1 MDAIYY
7 RSPKKNTGK
16 KIFLLLLA
24 VFFLAGIAYG
34 GFFMYK
40 IYSVSKKISV
50 VSGTPQPSFLE
61 TVKSLTTDNPINLK
75 SADPDRINILLL
87 GMAGKGKP
95 GQYLTD
101 TIMIMSINRKTN
113 RVAMLSIPRDLYVA
127 VSDTGLPAGRQGYQN
142 KINTV
147 YQFGMNSAK
156 ISGTNTIDPLLA
168 VIKNITALDID
179 YWAVLNFD
187 GFQKAIDDIGG
198 INIVNEKDLY
208 DARYPGPNYSYE
220 VFELKKGFHHL
231 DGAMA
236 LKYARE
242 RHNDPQ
248 SDFGRAKRQ
257 QEIMQAVKNKIFS
270 AATLFNPIALNN
282 LLNTLGNNASTNIT
296 PDEIGSF
303 LELSKKL
310 DTQNITNAVLD
321 AWNKDS
327 LLKIIHTGNPDAQF
341 SALVPRIGNYSE
353 VQDLA
358 QNIFDLDKIKR
369 TRDEITKEN
378 ARIAIVNQS
387 GDFSLSEKIR
397 KLLNVN
403 LAYKN
408 VVTINSPAKSSA
420 NVSTVYDST
429 SGTKP
434 FTANEL
440 VTKLPAIISYN
451 AYALPTYSGSK
462 FDIVVVLGKDLVAK
476 YNMEEG
482 TIEDLNKDRDDQ
494 ESADFVKN

>member
-16 KIFLLLLA
+16 KVFFILLA
-24 VFFLAGIAYG
+24 VVFLAALSYG

-50 VSGTPQPSFLE
+50 DNATSQPSFLE
-61 TVKSLTTDNPINLK
+61 TVKSLTTDNSIDLG
-75 SADPDRINILLL
+75 SADPNRINILLL

-101 TIMIMSINRKTN
+101 TIMIMSIDRKTN
-113 RVAMLSIPRDLYVA
+113 RVAMLSIPRDLYV
-127 VSDTGLPAGRQGYQN
+127 TIPNTGYQN

-147 YQFGMNSAK
+147 YQLGMNSAK
-156 ISGTNTIDPLLA
+156 NSGTNTIDPLLA
-168 VIKNITALDID
+168 VIKSITALDID

-187 GFQKAIDDIGG
+187 GFRKAIDDIGG

-220 VFELKKGFHHL
+220 IFELKKGFHHL
-231 DGAMA
+231 DGATA

-270 AATLFNPIALNN
+270 ATTIFNPIALNN
-282 LLNTLGNNASTNIT
+282 LLDTLGNNASTNIT

-341 SALVPRIGNYSE
+341 SALIPRVGNYSE

-369 TRDEITKEN
+369 TRDEIAKES

-408 VVTINSPAKSSA
+408 VITINSSNKSPVD
-420 NVSTVYDST
+420 VSMVYDST

-440 VTKLPAIISYN
+440 VTKLPAVISYSD
-451 AYALPTYSGSK
+451 YSLPSYSGSK

-482 TIEDLNKDRDDQ
+482 TLEDLNKARDDQ
-494 ESADFVKN
+494 ESADFNKN

>member
-7 RSPKKNTGK
+7 RSPKKNTAK
-16 KIFLLLLA
+16 KVFFIILAA
-24 VFFLAGIAYG
+24 VFLAALSYG

-50 VSGTPQPSFLE
+50 DNAAPQPSFLE
-61 TVKSLTTDNPINLK
+61 TMKSMATDNPVDLK

-95 GQYLTD
+95 GQFLTD
-101 TIMIMSINRKTN
+101 TIMILSIDRKTN
-113 RVAMLSIPRDLYVA
+113 RVALLSIPRDLYVTIPDA
-127 VSDTGLPAGRQGYQN
+127 GYQN
-142 KINTV
+142 KINTM
-147 YQFGMNSAK
+147 YQFGMNGAK
-156 ISGTNTIDPLLA
+156 NSGTNTIDPLLA

-179 YWAVLNFD
+179 YWAVLNFE
-187 GFQKAIDDIGG
+187 GFQKAINDIGG

-220 VFELKKGFHHL
+220 IFELKKGFHHL
-231 DGAMA
+231 DGATA

-270 AATLFNPIALNN
+270 ATTLLNPIALNN
-282 LLNTLGNNASTNIT
+282 LLDTLGDNASTNIT
-296 PDEIGSF
+296 PDEIGNF

-310 DTQNITNAVLD
+310 DTQNITNSVLD

-327 LLKIIHTGNPDAQF
+327 LLKIIHTGNLDAQF
-341 SALVPRIGNYSE
+341 SALIPRVGNYSE
-353 VQDLA
+353 VHDLA
-358 QNIFDLDKIKR
+358 QNIFDLDKLKR
-369 TRDEITKEN
+369 TRDEIAEEN
-378 ARIAIVNQS
+378 ARVAIVNQS

-408 VVTINSPAKSSA
+408 VVTINSADKSPI
-420 NVSTVYDST
+420 NVSAVYDST
-429 SGTKP
+429 NGTKP

-462 FDIVVVLGKDLVAK
+462 FDIVVVLGKDLHDL

-482 TIEDLNKDRDDQ
+482 TLEDLNKSRDDQ
-494 ESADFVKN
+494 ESADFNKN

>member
-7 RSPKKNTGK
+7 RSPKKNAAK

-34 GFFMYK
+34 GFFAYK

-50 VSGTPQPSFLE
+50 DNGAPQPSFLE
-61 TVKSLTTDNPINLK
+61 TVKSLATENPINLR
-75 SADPDRINILLL
+75 SAGPDRINILLL
-87 GMAGKGKP
+87 GIGGKENP
-95 GQYLTD
+95 APNLTD

-113 RVAMLSIPRDLYVA
+113 KVALLSIPRDLYVT
-127 VSDTGLPAGRQGYQN
+127 VPGTSYQN
-142 KINTV
+142 KINTI
-147 YQFGMNSAK
+147 YQLGLNNPTQDANEKMK
-156 ISGTNTIDPLLA
+156 PLLS
-168 VIKNITALDID
+168 VIKNITGLNID
-179 YWAVLNFD
+179 YYAVLNFE
-187 GFQKAIDDIGG
+187 GFRKAIDDVGG
-198 INIVNEKDLY
+198 INIVSERDLY

-220 VFELKKGFHHL
+220 TFELKKGFHHL
-231 DGAMA
+231 DGATA

-257 QEIMQAVKNKIFS
+257 QQIMQATKNKIFS
-270 AATLFNPIALNN
+270 AATLFNPVALNN
-282 LLNTLGNNASTNIT
+282 LLDTLGNNLSTNIT
-296 PDEIGSF
+296 PDEIGNF

-341 SALVPRIGNYSE
+341 SALVPRVGNYSE

-358 QNIFDLDKIKR
+358 QNIFDLDKLKR
-369 TRDEITKEN
+369 TRDEIVKEN

-387 GDFSLSEKIR
+387 GDNSLSEKIR

-403 LAYKN
+403 LDYKN
-408 VVTINSPAKSSA
+408 VVLVNASSKS
-420 NVSTVYDST
+420 VTDTSTVYDST
-429 SGTKP
+429 NGTKP
-434 FTANEL
+434 FTTNEL
-440 VTKLPAIISYN
+440 VTKLPAVISYSD
-451 AYALPTYSGSK
+451 YSLPTYSGSK
-462 FDIVVVLGKDLVAK
+462 FDIVVVLGKDLHDL

-482 TIEDLNKDRDDQ
+482 TIEDLNNDRDNQDSQ
-494 ESADFVKN
+494 DFNKN